1 MKRSK
6 GGGDEEAPR
15 QNGSASRRKADQQQ
29 SDGDEGGSD
38 IGPADLQDDDNDQ
51 GLRRE
56 IRSKYRDLISSVQRE
71 WQVWGLPK
79 LLICMYSK
87 QILDVCS
94 SCFVFQRTGKIC

>member
-15 QNGSASRRKADQQQ
+15 HNGSAGRRKADQQQ
-29 SDGDEGGSD
+29 SDGDQGGSD

-71 WQVWGLPK
+71 
-79 LLICMYSK
+79 
-87 QILDVCS
+87 
-94 SCFVFQRTGKIC
+94 